1 MLYRKILF
9 CFLYLSLFFSFGKI
23 QGQQSFEDIRSTYD
37 KKEENDITAL
47 KDINLYLQKA
57 KLENNL
63 VEQIEGYRDAAF
75 YSKDKSLKIKYA
87 DSAIVTAHKTDDK
100 ELISTVYLLKGSLYY
115 FYYKNYQSAL
125 VEYLKAYQYSKD
137 SKDDYLKYK
146 IIYQMGLVKSYLG
159 YYDEGIEHFKECI
172 SYFEPKSKEKLEPG
186 AIRNVERGYLNSL
199 HQMAVC
205 YRNIKD
211 YKRADSIIN
220 AGLRFSK
227 INEFPSEKAYLTKC
241 KGISEYHYKNY
252 NSSIKLLQKSLP
264 ILNKDDDF
272 YWSSVSDFYI
282 GKSYLGLGKEDL
294 AIKQFEKVD
303 SIFQKRQ
310 FIVPELLENY
320 NFLIKYYQNKKNSE
334 KELEYS
340 KKLLKADSILNR
352 DFKFLSEK
360 IHKDYDKEILEE
372 SKTRLE
378 ARNKWGFGT
387 IAILIT
393 VLLIVALLAWKF
405 YKNGKQIKL
414 KYLELEDKL
423 KQQNKPSSL
432 PYESISNYGK
442 SVLSEDVFIDLQN
455 KLKEFEAGD
464 SFKENG
470 LTIDKLANT
479 LGSNK
484 SYLSQY
490 INDVKGMNFSK
501 YISTLRI
508 DYITK
513 LMYEDTHYLQL
524 KVQGLADECGI
535 GSRQNFSDLFQ
546 EINGIRPTDFIKQR
560 KKELEEPGH
569 NSVSGTLSES

>member
-1 MLYRKILF
+1 M
-9 CFLYLSLFFSFGKI
+9 FFSFGKI

-227 INEFPSEKAYLTKC
+227 INDF
-241 KGISEYHYKNY
+241 
-252 NSSIKLLQKSLP
+252 LL
-264 ILNKDDDF
+264 
-272 YWSSVSDFYI
+272 
-282 GKSYLGLGKEDL
+282 
-294 AIKQFEKVD
+294 
-303 SIFQKRQ
+303 
-310 FIVPELLENY
+310 
-320 NFLIKYYQNKKNSE
+320 
-334 KELEYS
+334 
-340 KKLLKADSILNR
+340 KKLI
-352 DFKFLSEK
+352 
-360 IHKDYDKEILEE
+360 
-372 SKTRLE
+372 
-378 ARNKWGFGT
+378 
-387 IAILIT
+387 
-393 VLLIVALLAWKF
+393 
-405 YKNGKQIKL
+405 
-414 KYLELEDKL
+414 
-423 KQQNKPSSL
+423 
-432 PYESISNYGK
+432 
-442 SVLSEDVFIDLQN
+442 
-455 KLKEFEAGD
+455 
-464 SFKENG
+464 
-470 LTIDKLANT
+470 
-479 LGSNK
+479 
-484 SYLSQY
+484 
-490 INDVKGMNFSK
+490 
-501 YISTLRI
+501 
-508 DYITK
+508 
-513 LMYEDTHYLQL
+513 
-524 KVQGLADECGI
+524 
-535 GSRQNFSDLFQ
+535 
-546 EINGIRPTDFIKQR
+546 
-560 KKELEEPGH
+560 
-569 NSVSGTLSES
+569 